1 MKTKWIVLANA
12 SATYIYAVNGKNS
25 IDAVELITKLEHP
38 ESRKKNR
45 ELVTDRPG
53 HYQTNHATR
62 GSYSQHTDPKK
73 IEMDNFAKEV
83 ADFLEQ
89 SNALGKYQSL
99 IMIAG
104 PNFYGLLMKH
114 LHKPLHELI
123 DKVIEKEIIINNE
136 HELKKYI
143 STIF

>member
-62 GSYSQHTDPKK
+62 GSYSQHTDPQK
-73 IEMDNFAKEV
+73 IEFDNFAKEV
-83 ADFLEQ
+83 ADLLEQ
-89 SNALGKYQSL
+89 SKALGKYQSL

-104 PNFYGLLMKH
+104 PSFYGLLMKH
-114 LHKPLHELI
+114 LHEPLHKLI
-123 DKVIEKEIIINNE
+123 EKVVEKEIIINNE
-136 HELKKYI
+136 HELKNYI
-143 STIF
+143 YSIL